1 MQLQRIDLNLLVVF
15 NAIYTEGGITRAAEK
30 LHLTQPAISHA
41 LARLRLMFGDPLFE
55 RDGRRMVP
63 TTLARR
69 LIEPL
74 RRSLHSLEGALNE
87 VERFDPA
94 TSDRRF
100 SIGLRDVLESTVL
113 PTLLHN
119 VGRVAP
125 GVSIAAMRFDRHEL
139 ESELAAGS
147 LDLAIDVLLP
157 RSPAVRHQRVGL
169 DQLVVVARKN
179 HPLARKG
186 LDLKTYLRCG
196 HVVVSSRR
204 TGPGIEDVELS
215 RRGLQRNVK
224 LRCQH
229 YFAAC
234 RVVAQTDLI
243 LTMPENYA
251 DVANTQLGNRIL
263 PLPFQ
268 APSLDAYLYWHA
280 NAEEEPAN
288 RWLRE
293 QLLACFAS

>member
-1 MQLQRIDLNLLVVF
+1 
-15 NAIYTEGGITRAAEK
+15 
-30 LHLTQPAISHA
+30 
-41 LARLRLMFGDPLFE
+41 
-55 RDGRRMVP
+55 
-63 TTLARR
+63 
-69 LIEPL
+69 
-74 RRSLHSLEGALNE
+74 
-87 VERFDPA
+87 
-94 TSDRRF
+94 
-100 SIGLRDVLESTVL
+100 
-113 PTLLHN
+113 
-119 VGRVAP
+119 
-125 GVSIAAMRFDRHEL
+125 
-139 ESELAAGS
+139 
-147 LDLAIDVLLP
+147 VLLP

-243 LTMPENYA
+243 LTMPETYA
-251 DVANTQLGNRIL
+251 GVANEQYGNRIL

-268 APSLDAYLYWHA
+268 APPLDAYLYWHA

-293 QLLACFAS
+293 QLLACFTG